1 MLSHALDYDLSI
13 ESCIVFPRT
22 LNKDLTHDVAF
33 RATYDPP
40 YEYTIQTMQTTIA
53 EGQKRY
59 SITNCTI

>member
-53 EGQKRY
+53 EGQ
-59 SITNCTI
+59 